1 MPTEHLPQPLRA
13 LYVEDDPDLREVMSW
28 ILTGDGVDLTTCATA
43 EEALD
48 RFQPGMFD
56 AVLTD
61 IGLPHMSGVE
71 LVERILDLAPSE
83 RVVFISSH
91 PTDRHLQRFGS
102 NVSALA
108 KPFTA
113 EDLKRLTQ
121 EIRADLAH

>member
-1 MPTEHLPQPLRA
+1 MPAERLSQPLKA
-13 LYVEDDPDLREVMSW
+13 LYVEDDADLREVMSW

-61 IGLPHMSGVE
+61 IGLPRMSGVE
-71 LVERILDLAPSE
+71 LVEHILDRAPSE
-83 RVVFISSH
+83 RIVFVSGHS
-91 PTDRHLQRFGS
+91 TDRHLLRFGS
-102 NVSALA
+102 NVSALP

-113 EDLKRLTQ
+113 DDLKRLTQ
-121 EIRADLAH
+121 EIRGGMAH